1 MADEASTIPVVAISD
16 EAQEVLDSTPSTS
29 PSPSPSPKVTEPSD
43 GSDEE
48 QDMDEE
54 QDRQDAAPLPF
65 HQRMDGVRDS
75 FRETYG
81 AFSTSKIGASD
92 AKVELDKAQSV
103 YDGKMTEVWHAGSE
117 NLTATRDYIRI
128 LQEHESALVA
138 QGQG

>member
-29 PSPSPSPKVTEPSD
+29 PSPSPKVTEPSD
-43 GSDEE
+43 GQDHEADMQDEE
-48 QDMDEE
+48 P
-54 QDRQDAAPLPF
+54 DRQDAAPLSF
-65 HQRMDGVRDS
+65 QERMNGVRDS
-75 FRETYG
+75 FRETYS
-81 AFSTSKIGASD
+81 AFSASKTGASD
-92 AKVELDKAQSV
+92 AKVELGKAQTV
-103 YDGKMTEVWHAGSE
+103 YDGKMTEVWHAGGE